1 MTATDEVFAAIQEP
15 DSDTVARLHARLV
28 QEADG
33 EGLLDLSYRTLD
45 SPVGPLLLAATPDGL
60 VRVAFDREDHDAVLA
75 TLAAE
80 ISPRILRAPRRL
92 DDAARQ
98 LEEYFARRRRRFDLP
113 IDLQLAHG
121 FRRTV
126 LSHLR
131 AIPYGSTETYATVA
145 AATGRPAAVRAVGTA
160 CARNPLPLVVP
171 CHRVVR
177 SDGTIGQYGGGQEN
191 KERLLQMERAS

>member
-1 MTATDEVFAAIQEP
+1 MTATDMLAGISAP
-15 DSDTVARLHARLV
+15 DPETADRLHARLV
-28 QEADG
+28 EQADG
-33 EGLLDLSYRTLD
+33 EGLLDVSYRTLD
-45 SPVGPLLLAATPDGL
+45 SPVGPLLLAATSDGL
-60 VRVAFDREDHDAVLA
+60 VRVAFDGEDHDAVLA
-75 TLAAE
+75 RLAAE
-80 ISPRILRAPRRL
+80 ISPRVLRAPRRL

-98 LEEYFARRRRRFDLP
+98 LDEYFARRRRRFDLP

-126 LSHLR
+126 LTHLR

-145 AATGRPAAVRAVGTA
+145 AATGKPAAVRAVGTA

-177 SDGTIGQYGGGQEN
+177 SDGTLGQYGGGPEV
-191 KERLLQMERAS
+191 KERLLRMEGAA